1 MPPKVSEQKE
11 MPLTGHLAELRQRLI
26 KCLIVLGIGFGV
38 SFYFVDGLLALLK
51 RPSPA
56 QLYFLSPTEAFWMS
70 LEIAFFA
77 GLFLSLPVILYQLW
91 KFIAP
96 GLLSH
101 ERKYVVPFLLLGTL
115 FFTFGLLFCY
125 FIVLPFALTF
135 LVGYGTDM
143 GLRPLLSIGSY
154 VDFLLKFLLAF
165 GLIFELPLAIT
176 LLARIGLITPEFL
189 SRNRKYAILIN
200 AILAA
205 VLTPTPDVFNMMLM
219 MIPLLLFYELGIL
232 GARLFG
238 GKRSAVAAM
247 EGEVGS
253 KTLMLVVGVMTGLLV
268 TLWGCDRLLAFGGDV
283 MEPFRYIQARP
294 QYRPPA
300 DQAVTL
306 YRTNGPGGYAGIQ
319 TIAIGQDNTIYVGTY
334 GLGIYKNRKGEKT
347 WQPLT
352 RGLKDYFIH
361 SIFIDSDQTLYAGTI
376 RQGAFKSID
385 GGEHWVPINHGLSD
399 TEVQVITMGPRRL
412 LYAGTGSGVFISR
425 DQGKTWSALNEG
437 IRRVLVCTIAFEGDK
452 AIYLGSAGM
461 GAYRSLDQGKSWE
474 QIHQGMVEGDEY
486 PEDFIRT
493 MVLDRNRMLYA
504 GTFDGGVFASQ
515 DGGHRWKPVNK
526 GLTNTSIR
534 TVLSD
539 SKGLLYAGT
548 GRGIFLS
555 RDGGDHWVSISQGQ
569 EDTNV
574 QTMALGPDDVVYVG
588 TNIGLYAT
596 RDQGGHWEFLSQNLT
611 TPIVRAILVSSDRD
625 LYAASQGLGVL
636 RSQDSGMSWGFA
648 KEGLEDDFI
657 QVLVQDPSGAFYA
670 GTESGVFKSRDKG
683 KNWTAM
689 NEGLPTSGGLM
700 VHQMIHHRHGFFVA
714 TDAGLF
720 RWESSQ
726 SHWMPLEFSKVS
738 PKQIHALVIDNE
750 KTVYLGTERGL
761 FKREEGGPGWMMVEP
776 PPGGPSN
783 GASFVARALLWTE
796 EHGLFAAGPNGL
808 FLGKRQGNRSLAW
821 QAKNRGLPTN
831 VIVQVLAQDSQHPSL
846 LYAGTS
852 KGLFLSQNGG
862 DQWEPAHINGEDA
875 SLLDIRS
882 VVIQPDGMLYVGT
895 TDAGVLV
902 GINRLSP
909 R

>member
-1 MPPKVSEQKE
+1 MAPKISEQKE
-11 MPLTGHLAELRQRLI
+11 MPLTSHLAELRQRLI
-26 KCLIVLGIGFGV
+26 KCLIALGIGFVV
-38 SFYFVDGLLALLK
+38 SFYFVDHLLTWLK

-56 QLYFLSPTEAFWMS
+56 QLYFLTPIEAFWMS
-70 LEIAFFA
+70 LEISFFA

-115 FFTFGLLFCY
+115 FFAVGLLFCY
-125 FIVLPFALTF
+125 FIVLPFALNF
-135 LVGYGTDM
+135 LVGYGTEM
-143 GLRPLLSIGSY
+143 GLKPLLSIGSY

-165 GLIFELPLAIT
+165 GLAFELPLAIT
-176 LLARIGLITPEFL
+176 LLARMGLMTPEFL

-205 VLTPTPDVFNMMLM
+205 VLTPTPDVFNMMLL
-219 MIPLLLFYELGIL
+219 MIPLVLLYELGIL

-238 GKRSAVAAM
+238 RKRSAAAVM
-247 EGEVGS
+247 ESEVGG
-253 KTLMLVVGVMTGLLV
+253 KALMLALVVFV
-268 TLWGCDRLLAFGGDV
+268 TLLGGDRVPAFGGDV

-294 QYRPPA
+294 QYQPPT
-300 DQAVTL
+300 DRAVTL

-334 GLGIYKNRKGEKT
+334 GLGIYKNRNGEKT

-376 RQGAFKSID
+376 RQGAFKSVD
-385 GGEHWVPINHGLSD
+385 GGEHWIPINQGLAD
-399 TEVQVITMGPRRL
+399 TEVQVIAMGPRRL
-412 LYAGTGSGVFISR
+412 LYAGTGSGTFISR
-425 DQGKTWSALNEG
+425 DQGRTWAALNEG
-437 IRRVLVCTIAFEGDK
+437 IKRVLVRTIAFEGDK
-452 AIYLGSAGM
+452 AIYLGTAGM

-493 MVLDRNRMLYA
+493 MVLDRNRTLYA

-515 DGGHRWKPVNK
+515 DGGRRWKPVNK

-534 TVLSD
+534 AVLSD

-548 GRGIFLS
+548 GKGVFLS

-596 RDQGGHWEFLSQNLT
+596 RDQGRRWEFLSQNLT
-611 TPIVRAILVSSDRD
+611 TPIVRAILVGSDRD

-636 RSQDSGMSWGFA
+636 RSHDSGMSWGFA

-657 QVLVQDPSGAFYA
+657 QVLVQDPSGAFFA
-670 GTESGVFKSRDKG
+670 GTESGVFKSTDKG

-689 NEGLPTSGGLM
+689 NEGLPPAGGLM
-700 VHQMIHHRHGFFVA
+700 VHQMLHHRHGFFVA

-720 RWESSQ
+720 RWESSR
-726 SHWMPLEFSKVS
+726 SRWIPLESIKVS
-738 PKQIHALVIDNE
+738 SKQIHALVVDND

-761 FKREEGGPGWMMVEP
+761 FKRDEGGSGWMIIEP
-776 PPGGPSN
+776 PPGGSSD
-783 GASFVARALLWTE
+783 GASFVARVLLWTE

-808 FLGKRQGNRSLAW
+808 FLGKRQSNRSLTW
-821 QAKNRGLPTN
+821 QAKNRGLPSSG
-831 VIVQVLAQDSQHPSL
+831 IVQVLAQDPQHPSL
-846 LYAGTS
+846 LYVGTS

-862 DQWEPAHINGEDA
+862 DQWEPARITGEDA
-875 SLLDIRS
+875 GLLDVRS
-882 VVIQPDGMLYVGT
+882 VVIQPDGMLFVGT
-895 TDAGVLV
+895 SDAGVLV